1 MNISQ
6 TNSPGANNPIAK
18 VIAWFGTTLG
28 QLFISVLIPA
38 LTFLVLW
45 QGYIFLQR
53 AAAPQIVQVL
63 VAIVWGVGG
72 VALLFTVTNWLVVKL
87 PTKIA
92 RKLQPFVFVGPAVVI
107 MGWFLAVP
115 VVRSLIASFRNYL
128 GTAWVGLENYKFAFT
143 DPRMLETFRNNLLW
157 LVFGTFF
164 SVAFGLLIATLADRS
179 KAEVLYKSIIFTPY
193 ALSFVGAGVIWKFI
207 YTYKGTGVGIREIG
221 LLNAV
226 VTALGG
232 TPQPWLNLTP
242 WNNFFLIVIMVWL
255 QTGYAMVILSSA
267 IKGVPAELLEAAR
280 IDGANEF
287 KIFFSIIIPY
297 IKGTLLTVTTTIIIF
312 SLKTFDIVRVMTG
325 GNNGTNVIA
334 NEFYLQS
341 FTYNHAGRASAIAII
356 LLLLVTPVII
366 NNIRSFNQQRRGS
379 NGKESKIPK
388 IIPKLLDEFRSDFH
402 LRNVDDTHPGNSDY
416 FFPPQ

>member
-1 MNISQ
+1 M
-6 TNSPGANNPIAK
+6 
-18 VIAWFGTTLG
+18 
-28 QLFISVLIPA
+28 
-38 LTFLVLW
+38 TFLVLW
-45 QGYIFLQR
+45 QGYLFLQR
-53 AAAPQIVQVL
+53 ANAPQIVQVV

-72 VALLFTVTNWLVVKL
+72 VALLYLVTNWLVMKL
-87 PTKIA
+87 PKRA
-92 RKLQPFVFVGPAVVI
+92 SKVLQPFVFVGPAVAI
-107 MGWFLAVP
+107 MAWFLAIP
-115 VVRSLIASFRNYL
+115 VFRSLLASFKNYL
-128 GTAWVGLENYKFAFT
+128 GTEWVGLDNYKFAFT

-179 KAEVLYKSIIFTPY
+179 KAEVFYKSIIFTPY

-242 WNNFFLIVIMVWL
+242 WNNFFLIVIMIWL

-287 KIFFSIIIPY
+287 KIFFSIIVPY

-341 FTYNHAGRASAIAII
+341 FTYNHAGRASAIAIV

-366 NNIRSFNQQRRGS
+366 NNVRSFNQQRRG
-379 NGKESKIPK
+379 
-388 IIPKLLDEFRSDFH
+388 F
-402 LRNVDDTHPGNSDY
+402 
-416 FFPPQ
+416 

>member
-1 MNISQ
+1 MNITQ
-6 TNSPGANNPIAK
+6 TESPGANNPITK
-18 VIAWFGTTLG
+18 ILSWFGTALG
-28 QLFISVLIPA
+28 QLFISVLVPA
-38 LTFLVLW
+38 ITFLVLW
-45 QGYIFLQR
+45 QGYLFLQR

-72 VALLFTVTNWLVVKL
+72 VALLYVVTNWLVMKL
-87 PTKIA
+87 PKKIA
-92 RKLQPFVFVGPAVVI
+92 RTLQPFVFVGPAVVI

-115 VVRSLIASFRNYL
+115 VIRSLIASFKNYL
-128 GTAWVGLENYKFAFT
+128 GTEWVGLENFKFAFT

-164 SVAFGLLIATLADRS
+164 SVAFGMLIATLADRS

-207 YTYKGTGVGIREIG
+207 YTYKGTGIGIREIG

-242 WNNFFLIVIMVWL
+242 WTNFFLSVIMVWL

-287 KIFFSIIIPY
+287 KIFFSIIVPY
-297 IKGTLLTVTTTIIIF
+297 IKGTLLTVTTTIVIF

-341 FTYNHAGRASAIAII
+341 FTYNHAGRASAIAIV

-366 NNIRSFNQQRRGS
+366 NNVRSFNQQRRG
-379 NGKESKIPK
+379 
-388 IIPKLLDEFRSDFH
+388 F
-402 LRNVDDTHPGNSDY
+402 
-416 FFPPQ
+416 